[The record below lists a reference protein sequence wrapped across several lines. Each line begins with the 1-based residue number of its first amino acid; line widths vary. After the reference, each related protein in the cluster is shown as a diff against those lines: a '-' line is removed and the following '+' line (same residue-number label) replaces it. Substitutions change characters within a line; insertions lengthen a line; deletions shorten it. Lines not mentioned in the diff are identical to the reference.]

1 MTPWVTQLRK
11 GLVELCILAV
21 LKKGEAYGYQIV
33 DGLRTHRGLELTES
47 TVYPVLSRLAKEGLL
62 AVRTEASPSG
72 PPRRYYRM
80 TPACEKHYQQMATQW
95 QDIYHSLNNL
105 IQGDGR

>member
-1 MTPWVTQLRK
+1 
-11 GLVELCILAV
+11 
-21 LKKGEAYGYQIV
+21 
-33 DGLRTHRGLELTES
+33 
-47 TVYPVLSRLAKEGLL
+47 LAKEGLL
-62 AVRTEASPSG
+62 AVRTEPSPTG

-80 TPACEKHYQQMATQW
+80 TPACEKHYQQMTGQW